1 MASLA
6 PTIASTQ
13 TQAILFSSQAEH
25 RTPFASVEAVASSTT
40 HQPLCAQ
47 TDRLSTGSRGV
58 TRPRIPNF
66 PERSLGKR
74 ALLTGKKPAGVSDVF
89 SAGASARACAPV
101 RASLA
106 PAYEDAARMNGRPLR
121 PTGETPD
128 YAATGDNGDAA
139 GLSSHA
145 EWNTQT
151 GGAVVNMADSFTGAS
166 IKVIGV
172 GGGGSNA
179 VNRMIQMGMRGV
191 EPFVVNTDGQALEL
205 SPVGRGNR
213 LQIGVELTRGLGA
226 GGNPMIGQHA
236 AEESRLLLQAALA
249 GADMVFVTAGMGGG
263 TGSGAAP
270 VVAEVAR
277 SLGILTVGIVTL
289 PFSFEGQR
297 RAAQAVRALEELRG
311 AVDTLIVIPNDK
323 LLSAVDVSTPVNEAF
338 VMADDVLRQGVRG
351 ISDIVQVPGL
361 VNVDFADVR
370 AVMANAGS
378 SLMGIGVASGKHRA
392 REAAQQAIESPLLDT
407 GIGNA
412 TGIVWNITGPP
423 SMTLNEVNE
432 AAEQIYQLV
441 DPRANLIFGAVVDP
455 SLDDQVS
462 ITLIATGLHSP
473 SYVLRSPPSASAAA
487 APPPLPPRV
496 PNQASP
502 PVPHSRNPI
511 PSPPST
517 AYPPAY
523 AAAPAPLPLRTTPP
537 PPSPSTIPP
546 PYSFPAPT
554 SSPPP
559 PQAPESASS
568 SMTAPRRGGYGWAEE
583 GVGVAAPAVGVEGA
597 RIKVIGVGGG
607 GSNAVNR
614 MVLSGMRGV
623 EFWVLNTDRQ
633 AMALSP
639 VDDRHCIQIGN
650 ALTRGLG
657 AGGNPRI
664 GESAA
669 EESRDVVQ
677 AAVAG
682 ADMVFVTAGMGGGT
696 GSGAAPV
703 VAEVA
708 RGMGILTVGI
718 VTQPFSFEGQ
728 RRKLQA
734 RDAVSALR
742 QHVDALIVIPND
754 KLLAAVGQSTP
765 INEAFTLADDVLR
778 QGVRGISD
786 IIQVPG
792 LVNVDFA
799 DVRAVMANAGSSLM
813 GIGVASG
820 KGRAKLAAQA
830 AIQSPLLDVGIDQA
844 TGIVWNITG
853 PSDMTLLEVNE
864 AAEEIHRLVH
874 PDANLIFG
882 AVVDDSLGADLSIT
896 LIATGLRDQG
906 AQIPPASRDV
916 GNRATAVQP
925 QSRTQSPPP
934 PPPRTAAP
942 NIPEFLRR
950 RARR

>member
-1 MASLA
+1 
-6 PTIASTQ
+6 
-13 TQAILFSSQAEH
+13 
-25 RTPFASVEAVASSTT
+25 
-40 HQPLCAQ
+40 
-47 TDRLSTGSRGV
+47 
-58 TRPRIPNF
+58 
-66 PERSLGKR
+66 
-74 ALLTGKKPAGVSDVF
+74 
-89 SAGASARACAPV
+89 
-101 RASLA
+101 
-106 PAYEDAARMNGRPLR
+106 
-121 PTGETPD
+121 
-128 YAATGDNGDAA
+128 
-139 GLSSHA
+139 
-145 EWNTQT
+145 
-151 GGAVVNMADSFTGAS
+151 
-166 IKVIGV
+166 
-172 GGGGSNA
+172 
-179 VNRMIQMGMRGV
+179 MIQMGMRGV

-236 AEESRLLLQAALA
+236 AEESRLMLQASLA

-323 LLSAVDVSTPVNEAF
+323 LLSAVDASTPVNEAF

-370 AVMANAGS
+370 AIMANAGS

-392 REAAQQAIESPLLDT
+392 REAAQQAIQSPLLDT

-423 SMTLNEVNE
+423 SMTLSEVNE

-455 SLDDQVS
+455 SLADEVS

-473 SYVLRSPPSASAAA
+473 SYVLRSPSPASASPVPPAPTHVPRQPSPSPTYSRTYPPPAAYPSAYS
-487 APPPLPPRV
+487 PPP
-496 PNQASP
+496 
-502 PVPHSRNPI
+502 
-511 PSPPST
+511 
-517 AYPPAY
+517 
-523 AAAPAPLPLRTTPP
+523 APMPLRPP
-537 PPSPSTIPP
+537 PPSPSSAPTASPL
-546 PYSFPAPT
+546 PYPAPT
-554 SSPPP
+554 SSPAYPP
-559 PQAPESASS
+559 PPAQAPERASGNMSA
-568 SMTAPRRGGYGWAEE
+568 ARRGGYGWAEE
-583 GVGVAAPAVGVEGA
+583 GMGVAASAVGVDGA

-614 MVLSGMRGV
+614 MVLVSALGRGGEEGRKQGWQVVGSWRKGLGKAQQNGVGEGGRERGSGKSGMQGVEFWSGMQGV

-639 VDDRHCIQIGN
+639 VDNTHCIQIGG

-708 RGMGILTVGI
+708 RSMGILTVGI

-799 DVRAVMANAGSSLM
+799 DVRAIMANAGSSLM

-906 AQIPPASRDV
+906 PQVPPASRVV
-916 GNRATAVQP
+916 GNRATPVQSQP
-925 QSRTQSPPP
+925 MTQPPP
-934 PPPRTAAP
+934 PPSPRTTAP

>member
-1 MASLA
+1 
-6 PTIASTQ
+6 
-13 TQAILFSSQAEH
+13 
-25 RTPFASVEAVASSTT
+25 
-40 HQPLCAQ
+40 
-47 TDRLSTGSRGV
+47 
-58 TRPRIPNF
+58 
-66 PERSLGKR
+66 
-74 ALLTGKKPAGVSDVF
+74 
-89 SAGASARACAPV
+89 
-101 RASLA
+101 
-106 PAYEDAARMNGRPLR
+106 MNGRPPR
-121 PTGETPD
+121 PTGGTQEYVDTV
-128 YAATGDNGDAA
+128 DNGDAA
-139 GLSSHA
+139 VVNNHS
-145 EWNTQT
+145 EWNTQM

-236 AEESRLLLQAALA
+236 AEESRLMLQASLA

-323 LLSAVDVSTPVNEAF
+323 LLSAVDASTPVNEAF

-370 AVMANAGS
+370 AIMANAGS

-392 REAAQQAIESPLLDT
+392 REAAQQAIQSPLLDT

-423 SMTLNEVNE
+423 SMTLSEVNE

-455 SLDDQVS
+455 SLADEVS

-473 SYVLRSPPSASAAA
+473 SYVLRSPSPASASPVPPAPTRVPRQPSPSPTYSRTYPPPAAYPSAYS
-487 APPPLPPRV
+487 PPP
-496 PNQASP
+496 
-502 PVPHSRNPI
+502 
-511 PSPPST
+511 
-517 AYPPAY
+517 
-523 AAAPAPLPLRTTPP
+523 APMPLRPP
-537 PPSPSTIPP
+537 PPSPSSAPTASPH
-546 PYSFPAPT
+546 PYPAPT
-554 SSPPP
+554 SSPAYPP
-559 PQAPESASS
+559 PPAQAPERASGNKSA
-568 SMTAPRRGGYGWAEE
+568 ARRGGYGWAEE
-583 GVGVAAPAVGVEGA
+583 GMGVAAPAVGVDGA

-614 MVLSGMRGV
+614 MVLSGMQGV

-639 VDDRHCIQIGN
+639 VDNTHCIQIGG

-708 RGMGILTVGI
+708 RSMGILTVGI

-799 DVRAVMANAGSSLM
+799 DVRAIMANAGSSLM
-813 GIGVASG
+813 GIGIASG

-906 AQIPPASRDV
+906 PQVPPASRVV
-916 GNRATAVQP
+916 GNRATPVQSQP
-925 QSRTQSPPP
+925 MTQPPP
-934 PPPRTAAP
+934 PPSPRIAAP

>member
-6 PTIASTQ
+6 PTITSTQ

-66 PERSLGKR
+66 PERSLGR
-74 ALLTGKKPAGVSDVF
+74 RPLLTGKKPAGVSDVF

-106 PAYEDAARMNGRPLR
+106 PAYEDAARMNGRPPR

-455 SLDDQVS
+455 SLDDQHHSHRHGPALPLVCPAVAPISISSSSAATTTATRAQPS
-462 ITLIATGLHSP
+462 ITS
-473 SYVLRSPPSASAAA
+473 SASLSQPHPVSPFYRIPPCLCCCTCAT
-487 APPPLPPRV
+487 APPH
-496 PNQASP
+496 N
-502 PVPHSRNPI
+502 
-511 PSPPST
+511 
-517 AYPPAY
+517 
-523 AAAPAPLPLRTTPP
+523 PP